1 MKLINGSDRIGNE
14 SQLWKAGSKT
24 LLAYSNAT
32 YKHIHNSSY
41 VIPANC
47 TAFRATTHAT
57 ANTFGDFIE
66 LIASTSVALD
76 FHWISI
82 VNTEATAN
90 HILEFHIIDGAGASG
105 QYLGAVSFTR
115 TGAQVRSCQL
125 YTQCPVIPAGVRV
138 GAHVKNNKDASAD
151 WVDFTLTYHDYQ

>member
-1 MKLINGSDRIGNE
+1 MKLINGSDRIGSE
-14 SQLWKAGSKT
+14 SHLWGPGTKT

-41 VIPANC
+41 VIPDDC
-47 TAFRATTHAT
+47 TMYRASTNNDV
-57 ANTFGDFIE
+57 NTFGDFIQ
-66 LIASTSVALD
+66 LIASTPVVLD

-90 HILEFHIIDGAGASG
+90 HILEFHIIDGAGASV

-115 TGAQVRSCQL
+115 TGAQVRSFQL

-138 GAHVKNNKDASAD
+138 GARVKNNNAASAD